1 MCPLLFTVQSSPSDY
16 LLTAEVEVPVMT
28 VAQRDLVVEA
38 TSTIEMKFP
47 ITYNAT
53 AAPYHAAMV
62 RNYYSEMSD
71 IVITSHSHRQGQ
83 CSVVVFPTV
92 GRKHQ

>member
-1 MCPLLFTVQSSPSDY
+1 M
-16 LLTAEVEVPVMT
+16 PVIT
-28 VAQRDLVVEA
+28 VAQRDLVREE

-53 AAPYHAAMV
+53 TAPYHAAKV

-71 IVITSHSHRQGQ
+71 IVITSHSQRQGQ
-83 CSVVVFPTV
+83 SSFLVLPPP
-92 GRKHQ
+92 GLSLWSPPP